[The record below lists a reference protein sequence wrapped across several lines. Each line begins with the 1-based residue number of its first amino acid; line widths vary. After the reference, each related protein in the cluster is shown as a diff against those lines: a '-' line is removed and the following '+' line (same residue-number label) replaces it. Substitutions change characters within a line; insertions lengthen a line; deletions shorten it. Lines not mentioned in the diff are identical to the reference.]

1 MNTEAKGSK
10 VIIDTD
16 WVLDPGIRKVSDILM
31 NKGEGLLTFRATE
44 VIVAGV
50 KRFAVELNIATE
62 QETLLAAVRRAG
74 LKVLENVE
82 NTEEEVE
89 E

>member
-16 WVLDPGIRKVSDILM
+16 WVLDPGVRKVSVILM

>member
-16 WVLDPGIRKVSDILM
+16 WILDPGIRKASDILM

>member
-82 NTEEEVE
+82 DTEEHPE